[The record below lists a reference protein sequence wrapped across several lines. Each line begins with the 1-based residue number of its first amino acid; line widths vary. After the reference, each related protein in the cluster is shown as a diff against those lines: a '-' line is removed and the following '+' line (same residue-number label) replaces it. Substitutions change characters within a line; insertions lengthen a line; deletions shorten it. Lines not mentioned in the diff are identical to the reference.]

1 MVAGIVLGAAA
12 YFTGLNGCVA
22 VHVGQCKFSFHMFI
36 VIVLSGS
43 VTIKPTFD
51 TSLHI
56 VHDVNVRQ
64 EKHRHNLFS
73 EYECPYRYTT

>member
-51 TSLHI
+51 TSL
-56 VHDVNVRQ
+56 Q
-64 EKHRHNLFS
+64 PY
-73 EYECPYRYTT
+73 EYSSSHSILML